1 MRHSLRQLALLGLM
15 GLLAVALVTA
25 CGDETQPIATEASEG
40 SPAPAGT
47 DTTSSVSPT
56 AASIPAPTAA
66 PTSTPA
72 PTAAPTQAPA
82 VAPTPGP
89 DTMPAMPA
97 IEFSP
102 DMRWGDLYD
111 ALSEPEQACI
121 SSELGDQ
128 LASVRDRLV
137 LSEGATEPSQVS
149 IVGCLSQE
157 TASELFLASFTA
169 QLPPLPEESEACVRG
184 LLKDADIAAIVASDL
199 PEAGPA
205 EQAAAM
211 QFGFGL
217 LTCLPEEMMSALM
230 GGDGPGAPTDP
241 TPTDD
246 ASLWRFQTGGR
257 VANAPAVANGVVYAG
272 SDDNFVYALD
282 AGTGSMLWSFE
293 TGDIIRSTPTL
304 AGGAVYVGSD
314 DNHVYALN
322 SETGAMLW
330 KHDTSKEVQYSPVV
344 TGGVVYIGAQGDV
357 DYSVHALDAMSGE
370 QVWAAGVPYPYG
382 AEFAVT
388 VANGK
393 LYAPGASGE
402 FYAMDASTGEA
413 LWSLDV
419 GMGSESS
426 PTVLDGVVYL
436 TAVNTAYALNEATG
450 EEIWS
455 YGTEVFPATDHPA
468 VVVDGVYYFA
478 PDSNLYALD
487 VTTGHM
493 RWYYP
498 ADGLI
503 TDAPVVAEGMVFVR
517 SESGVFHALSA
528 ATGSPVWTWET
539 TDSALRSPT
548 VVNGFLIAESADGN
562 LRALVAATGDEVWS
576 FRKGYF
582 DGVPS
587 YTIAGGMLYVGTL
600 GGSVYAFAIAS
611 AG

>member
-1 MRHSLRQLALLGLM
+1 
-15 GLLAVALVTA
+15 
-25 CGDETQPIATEASEG
+25 
-40 SPAPAGT
+40 
-47 DTTSSVSPT
+47 
-56 AASIPAPTAA
+56 
-66 PTSTPA
+66 
-72 PTAAPTQAPA
+72 
-82 VAPTPGP
+82 
-89 DTMPAMPA
+89 MPAF
-97 IEFSP
+97 EFSP
-102 DMRWGDLYD
+102 DMRWGNLIDT
-111 ALSEPEQACI
+111 LSESEQACI

-128 LASVRDRLV
+128 LASVRDTPV
-137 LSEGATEPSQVS
+137 LSQAGTEPWQVS
-149 IVGCLSQE
+149 TFGCLSQE
-157 TASELFLASFTA
+157 TASALFLASFTA
-169 QLPPLPEESEACVRG
+169 ELPPLSQEAEACLQG
-184 LLKDADIAAIVASDL
+184 LLMDVDIAALVASQAPD
-199 PEAGPA
+199 AGPA
-205 EQAAAM
+205 GQAAAM

-217 LTCLPEEMMSALM
+217 LTCLPPEMLSGLL
-230 GGDGPGAPTDP
+230 GGDGPGGSSGPS
-241 TPTDD
+241 PTDD
-246 ASLWRFQTGGR
+246 ASIWRFETGGR
-257 VANAPAVANGVVYAG
+257 VVNAPTVADGMVFAG

-282 AGTGSMLWSFE
+282 AGTGDMLWRFE
-293 TGDIIRSTPTL
+293 TGDVIRSSPTVT
-304 AGGAVYVGSD
+304 GGAVYVGSN
-314 DNHVYALN
+314 DNYVYALDA
-322 SETGAMLW
+322 ETGEMLW

-413 LWSLDV
+413 LWSLSL
-419 GMGSESS
+419 GMGSESP
-426 PTVLDGVVYL
+426 PTVVDGVVYL
-436 TAVNTAYALNEATG
+436 TAFNTAYALDEATG

-455 YGTEVFPATDHPA
+455 YGTEMFPAINHPA

-493 RWYYP
+493 NWYYP

-503 TDAPVVAEGMVFVR
+503 IDAPVVAEGMVFVR

-582 DGVPS
+582 DGAS
-587 YTIAGGMLYVGTL
+587 YTIADGVLYVGALT
-600 GGSVYAFAIAS
+600 GSVYAFAIPS
-611 AG
+611 AGAMPQAG

>member
-15 GLLAVALVTA
+15 GLLAVALVAA
-25 CGDETQPIATEASEG
+25 CGGEAQPIATEASEG

-66 PTSTPA
+66 PTSTPMPTIA
-72 PTAAPTQAPA
+72 PT

-97 IEFSP
+97 FEFGP

-121 SSELGDQ
+121 SNELGDQ

-184 LLKDADIAAIVASDL
+184 LLKDADIAALVASDL

-246 ASLWRFQTGGR
+246 ASLWSFETRGR
-257 VANAPAVANGVVYAG
+257 VVNAPAVANGVVYAG

-282 AGTGSMLWSFE
+282 AATGSMLWSFE
-293 TGDIIRSTPTL
+293 TGDIIRSSPTVT
-304 AGGAVYVGSD
+304 GGAVYVGSN
-314 DNHVYALN
+314 DNFVYALDAA
-322 SETGAMLW
+322 TGEMLW
-330 KHDTSKEVQYSPVV
+330 KHDTSKAVQYSPVV
-344 TGGVVYIGAQGDV
+344 TDGVVYIGAQGDV

-402 FYAMDASTGEA
+402 FYAMDASTGEV
-413 LWSLDV
+413 LWSLSV
-419 GMGSESS
+419 GMGSESP
-426 PTVLDGVVYL
+426 PTVVDGVVYL
-436 TAVNTAYALNEATG
+436 TAVNTAYALREATG

-455 YGTEVFPATDHPA
+455 YGTEMFPAIDHPA

-493 RWYYP
+493 NWYYP

-528 ATGSPVWTWET
+528 ATGGPVWSWEN

-548 VVNGFLIAESADGN
+548 VVNGFLVAESQDGN
-562 LRALVAATGDEVWS
+562 LRALVAATGEEVWS

-587 YTIAGGMLYVGTL
+587 YTIADGMLYVGTL
-600 GGSVYAFAIAS
+600 RGSVYAFAIAS